1 MHLGIIPSVVS
12 VMLVLYERPFPAVAV
27 NETIVLGYLTGSQ
40 RLAGDRSYRR
50 PGLAISGALTL
61 AVDQVNLKAPL
72 NGGLRLD
79 VLVAETFG
87 RERHSVL
94 QTARLWRQNVSAFI
108 GPQETC
114 VHEAYLAA
122 ALNLPMVSYFCLDR
136 ETSDKQRFPT
146 FARTRPPETHISKSV
161 AALLAFFGWRQVAL
175 FYASRLGHVA
185 DSVMATLRSH
195 GVRLRHVTSW
205 NETFHYGYS
214 PSPFEGM
221 LGEAVAKAR
230 VFIVLGQ
237 YFEHIGLM
245 ASLDARGLLQGGEY
259 FVVGVDVRQY
269 DVEEPA
275 RYLTGLFREEPDPL
289 VVRAFRSYLGI
300 VGSPASGF
308 EEFSVAVNEYMQRPP
323 FNIVNAADTI
333 GGRKKIP
340 SEGAYLYDAV
350 MVYAKAVNACLEH
363 GGDYRNG
370 KHLFEHM
377 RGRSYQSA
385 MGYMVR
391 MDDNGDAEGNYT
403 LIARK
408 TTGQADGAFG
418 LFPVGVFELSGN
430 GSTLPVLRLFDTIEW
445 IKDVPPRDEPPCGFN
460 GEKCILWKILGIVTC
475 GVLVLLSIF
484 GFVAYRYWTYE
495 QALDRLLWK
504 LDFHEIHMRG
514 GPSANQ
520 PTRLSASLHAS
531 QNRGGSGPSEKGSTT
546 LMPAP
551 TSSQL
556 SLSSQPEFRYSQLY
570 APVGVYRG
578 RLCAV
583 KRIRTRPLAI
593 TRSLKKQLNMLRDLR
608 HDNLCSLVGVCVEPP
623 NVCVVTDYC
632 SRGSL
637 RDLLENDDIR
647 LDAMFVASLVA
658 DLVRGML
665 FLHES
670 PVRSHGDLRSANCL
684 VDSRWVLKVADF
696 GLSHIKYCAEDD
708 RHQDSGL
715 LWRAPELLR
724 DPDGPPEGTPRG
736 DVYSF
741 GIVLFEMLTRAGPF
755 GKTTLSADE
764 IVDRVRSPPPADKQ
778 GAAPPF
784 RPPLSQLPDQW
795 DLEYVRALLA
805 DCWDEAPEQRPDF
818 KAVRSRLRP
827 MRRGLKP
834 SIVDNMLSMM
844 EAYVGNLEVL
854 VDQRTDQ
861 LAQEKKRAD
870 ALLYEMLPRT
880 VADQLKRGKKFEAE
894 SFDSVTIYFSDI
906 VGFTRLSAQSTP
918 MEVVEMLNELYT
930 CFDAVIE
937 HYAVYKVET
946 IGDAYMV
953 VGGLARHPGVAHASQ
968 VASMALHLL
977 KSVRHFRIRH
987 RPHETLM
994 LRVGLHSGPA
1004 CAGVVGRKMP
1014 RYCLFGDTVNTA
1026 SRMET
1031 TGTPLKIHC
1040 SESCKLLLEK
1050 AGGFILEERGL
1061 VYIKGKGDMRTYW
1074 LEGRAPGVRC
1084 RSSTGFQQFENTSAV
1099 NECQPTEGR
1108 HSCPDLGAPPWQG
1121 IS

>member
-1 MHLGIIPSVVS
+1 MFERAIAVL
-12 VMLVLYERPFPAVAV
+12 LVFLSRRSAYTRT
-27 NETIVLGYLTGSQ
+27 NETLILGYLTGSQ
-40 RLAGDRSYRR
+40 RLPGDRSYRR

-61 AVDQVNLKAPL
+61 AVDKVNLRAPL
-72 NGGLRLD
+72 SGGLRLG

-114 VHEAYLAA
+114 IHEAYLAA
-122 ALNLPMVSYFCLDR
+122 ALNLPMVSYFCLGR

-161 AALLAFFGWRQVAL
+161 SALLAHFGWRQVAL

-185 DSVMATLRSH
+185 DGVMSTLTSH
-195 GVRLRHVTSW
+195 GVRLRHVSSW
-205 NETFHYGYS
+205 NETYHYGYG
-214 PSPFEGM
+214 PSPFETM
-221 LGEAVAKAR
+221 LKDAAPKAR

-245 ASLDARGLLQGGEY
+245 ASLEARGLLQGGEY
-259 FVVGVDVRQY
+259 FVVGVDVQQY
-269 DVEEPA
+269 DVEGPT
-275 RYLTGLFREEPDPL
+275 RYLTGLFREEPDPS
-289 VVRAFRSYLGI
+289 VVRAYRSYLGI

-350 MVYAKAVNACLEH
+350 MVYARAVNACVEH
-363 GGDYRNG
+363 GGDFRNG

-377 RGRSYQSA
+377 RGRSYHSA

-408 TTGQADGAFG
+408 KSGGHMGGAFG

-430 GSTLPVLRLFDTIEW
+430 GSALPVLKLFDTIEW
-445 IKDVPPRDEPPCGFN
+445 IKGAPPRDEPPCGFS
-460 GEKCILWKILGIVTC
+460 GEKCILWKILGSISC
-475 GVLVLLSIF
+475 GVLVLLTIVAF
-484 GFVAYRYWTYE
+484 AAYRYWAYE

-514 GPSANQ
+514 GPTGQQQAPKTVSCASHGASG
-520 PTRLSASLHAS
+520 LSD
-531 QNRGGSGPSEKGSTT
+531 NGDGGGCDGLVPG
-546 LMPAP
+546 P
-551 TSSQL
+551 TSSQI

-578 RLCAV
+578 RLCAI
-583 KRIRTRPLAI
+583 KRIRTRSLLL
-593 TRSLKKQLNMLRDLR
+593 TRTLKRQLNVLRDLR

-637 RDLLENDDIR
+637 RDLLDNEDIR
-647 LDAMFVASLVA
+647 LDNMFVASLVD

-696 GLSHIKYCAEDD
+696 GLAQIKRSAGDD
-708 RHQDSGL
+708 GHHGSGQRQSREHRL

-724 DPDGPPEGTPRG
+724 DPGAPPEGTPRG

-741 GIVLFEMLTRAGPF
+741 GVVLFEMLARSGPF
-755 GKTTLSADE
+755 GKTTLTAGE
-764 IVDRVRSPPPADKQ
+764 ILERVRRPPLGQSGTGGEKEE
-778 GAAPPF
+778 PPF
-784 RPPLSQLPDQW
+784 RPPLSQLAGPW
-795 DLEYVRALLA
+795 DVEYVRALLTE
-805 DCWDEAPEQRPDF
+805 CWAEAPDQRPDF
-818 KAVRSRLRP
+818 KAVRARLRH

-844 EAYVGNLEVL
+844 ETYATNLEAL

-861 LAQEKKRAD
+861 LAQEKRRAD

-880 VADQLKRGKKFEAE
+880 VADQLKRGKKVEAE

-918 MEVVEMLNELYT
+918 MEVVELLNDLYT

-937 HYAVYKVET
+937 NYAVYKVET

-977 KSVRHFRIRH
+977 RIVRHFRIRH
-987 RPHETLM
+987 RPDETLM
-994 LRVGLHSGPA
+994 LRVGLHSGPV

-1026 SRMET
+1026 SRMES

-1040 SESCKLLLEK
+1040 SESCKQLLDK
-1050 AGGFILEERGL
+1050 AGGYILEERGL
-1061 VYIKGKGDMRTYW
+1061 IYVKARFLLSFKTLPVLSQTPSD
-1074 LEGRAPGVRC
+1074 
-1084 RSSTGFQQFENTSAV
+1084 
-1099 NECQPTEGR
+1099 
-1108 HSCPDLGAPPWQG
+1108 
-1121 IS
+1121 

>member
-1 MHLGIIPSVVS
+1 
-12 VMLVLYERPFPAVAV
+12 MLQRAIAILLVILSRRSAYTRT

-40 RLAGDRSYRR
+40 RLPGDRSYRR

-61 AVDQVNLKAPL
+61 AVDKVNLRAPL
-72 NGGLRLD
+72 MGGRRLD
-79 VLVAETFG
+79 VLIAETFG

-114 VHEAYLAA
+114 VHEAFLAA
-122 ALNLPMVSYFCLDR
+122 ALNLPMVSYFCLGR

-161 AALLAFFGWRQVAL
+161 AALLAHFGWRQVAL

-185 DSVMATLRSH
+185 DSVMSTLRSH
-195 GVRLRHVTSW
+195 GVRLRHVSSW
-205 NETFHYGYS
+205 NETYHYGYG
-214 PSPFEGM
+214 PSPFETM
-221 LGEAVAKAR
+221 LKDAAPKAR

-245 ASLDARGLLQGGEY
+245 ASLEARGLLQGGEY
-259 FVVGVDVRQY
+259 FVVGVDVQQY
-269 DVEEPA
+269 DVESPT
-275 RYLTGLFREEPDPL
+275 RYLTGLFREEPDPS

-350 MVYAKAVNACLEH
+350 MVYARAVNACVEH
-363 GGDYRNG
+363 GGDFRNG

-391 MDDNGDAEGNYT
+391 MDNNGDAEGNYT
-403 LIARK
+403 LIARRK
-408 TTGQADGAFG
+408 YDDQSGSHYG

-430 GSTLPVLRLFDTIEW
+430 GSTLPVLKLFDTIEW
-445 IKDVPPRDEPPCGFN
+445 IKGGPPRDEPTCGFS
-460 GEKCILWKILGIVTC
+460 GEKCIL
-475 GVLVLLSIF
+475 
-484 GFVAYRYWTYE
+484 GFAAYRYWAYE

-504 LDFHEIHMRG
+504 LDFNEIQMRG
-514 GPSANQ
+514 GPTAHQ
-520 PTRLSASLHAS
+520 QAARQH
-531 QNRGGSGPSEKGSTT
+531 RVRVHGGGSGPSDKSGGG
-546 LMPAP
+546 LMPVP

-556 SLSSQPEFRYSQLY
+556 SLSSHPEFRYSATVRSRRLSTGAAC
-570 APVGVYRG
+570 APS
-578 RLCAV
+578 
-583 KRIRTRPLAI
+583 KRSTTKYLLLTRT
-593 TRSLKKQLNMLRDLR
+593 LKKQLNLLRELR
-608 HDNLCSLVGVCVEPP
+608 HDNLCTLVGVCVEPP
-623 NVCVVTDYC
+623 NICVVTDYC

-637 RDLLENDDIR
+637 RDLLDNEDIR
-647 LDAMFVASLVA
+647 LDNMFIASLVD

-665 FLHES
+665 YLHDS

-696 GLSHIKYCAEDD
+696 GLAQIKHSAGDD
-708 RHQDSGL
+708 GQHGSGQSQSREHKL

-724 DPDGPPEGTPRG
+724 DPDSPPEGTPRG

-741 GIVLFEMLTRAGPF
+741 GVVLFEMLARSGPF
-755 GKTTLSADE
+755 GKTTLTPSE
-764 IVDRVRSPPPADKQ
+764 ILERVRHPTLHQSVPDSEKQ
-778 GAAPPF
+778 ESDCF
-784 RPPLSQLPDQW
+784 RPPLCELAEPW
-795 DLEYVRALLA
+795 DVEYVRTLLTE
-805 DCWDEAPEQRPDF
+805 CWAEAPDQRPDF
-818 KAVRSRLRP
+818 KAVRARLRH

-844 EAYVGNLEVL
+844 ETYATNLEAL

-861 LAQEKKRAD
+861 LAQEKRRAD

-880 VADQLKRGKKFEAE
+880 VADQLKRGKKVEAE

-918 MEVVEMLNELYT
+918 MEVVELLNDLYT

-937 HYAVYKVET
+937 NYAVYKVET

-953 VGGLARHPGVAHASQ
+953 VGGLARHPDVAHASQ

-977 KSVRHFRIRH
+977 RSVRHFRIRH
-987 RPHETLM
+987 RPEEMLM
-994 LRVGLHSGPA
+994 LRVGMHSGPV

-1014 RYCLFGDTVNTA
+1014 RYCFFGDTVNTA
-1026 SRMET
+1026 SRMES

-1040 SESCKLLLEK
+1040 SESCKQLLEK
-1050 AGGFILEERGL
+1050 AGGYILEERGL
-1061 VYIKGKGDMRTYW
+1061 VYIKAILSILT
-1074 LEGRAPGVRC
+1074 
-1084 RSSTGFQQFENTSAV
+1084 
-1099 NECQPTEGR
+1099 
-1108 HSCPDLGAPPWQG
+1108 
-1121 IS
+1121 

>member
-12 VMLVLYERPFPAVAV
+12 VMLVLYERPFPAVAA
-27 NETIVLGYLTGSQ
+27 NGTILLGYLTGSQ

-230 VFIVLGQ
+230 GQ
-237 YFEHIGLM
+237 HLALEVEACRPLAPRNVILVTICIGSGSFRTLNRNEKNAFFGFKKLNSCGM
-245 ASLDARGLLQGGEY
+245 Y
-259 FVVGVDVRQY
+259 
-269 DVEEPA
+269 VE
-275 RYLTGLFREEPDPL
+275 GLFREEPDPL

-333 GGRKKIP
+333 GGRKK
-340 SEGAYLYDAV
+340 
-350 MVYAKAVNACLEH
+350 
-363 GGDYRNG
+363 
-370 KHLFEHM
+370 
-377 RGRSYQSA
+377 
-385 MGYMVR
+385 
-391 MDDNGDAEGNYT
+391 
-403 LIARK
+403 
-408 TTGQADGAFG
+408 
-418 LFPVGVFELSGN
+418 
-430 GSTLPVLRLFDTIEW
+430 VLRLFDTIEW

-520 PTRLSASLHAS
+520 PTRLSASLHLFAS
-531 QNRGGSGPSEKGSTT
+531 VQ
-546 LMPAP
+546 
-551 TSSQL
+551 
-556 SLSSQPEFRYSQLY
+556 
-570 APVGVYRG
+570 
-578 RLCAV
+578 
-583 KRIRTRPLAI
+583 
-593 TRSLKKQLNMLRDLR
+593 LRDLR

-658 DLVRGML
+658 DLVR
-665 FLHES
+665 
-670 PVRSHGDLRSANCL
+670 VSA
-684 VDSRWVLKVADF
+684 
-696 GLSHIKYCAEDD
+696 
-708 RHQDSGL
+708 
-715 LWRAPELLR
+715 
-724 DPDGPPEGTPRG
+724 
-736 DVYSF
+736 
-741 GIVLFEMLTRAGPF
+741 
-755 GKTTLSADE
+755 
-764 IVDRVRSPPPADKQ
+764 
-778 GAAPPF
+778 
-784 RPPLSQLPDQW
+784 
-795 DLEYVRALLA
+795 VRAHA
-805 DCWDEAPEQRPDF
+805 QTR
-818 KAVRSRLRP
+818 
-827 MRRGLKP
+827 
-834 SIVDNMLSMM
+834 
-844 EAYVGNLEVL
+844 
-854 VDQRTDQ
+854 Q
-861 LAQEKKRAD
+861 LNFLQA
-870 ALLYEMLPRT
+870 MT

-994 LRVGLHSGPA
+994 LRVGLHSGEHGYHGIPSYL
-1004 CAGVVGRKMP
+1004 K
-1014 RYCLFGDTVNTA
+1014 FTA
-1026 SRMET
+1026 AS
-1031 TGTPLKIHC
+1031 
-1040 SESCKLLLEK
+1040 
-1050 AGGFILEERGL
+1050 F
-1061 VYIKGKGDMRTYW
+1061 
-1074 LEGRAPGVRC
+1074 RA
-1084 RSSTGFQQFENTSAV
+1084 AY
-1099 NECQPTEGR
+1099 
-1108 HSCPDLGAPPWQG
+1108 
-1121 IS
+1121 

>member
-1 MHLGIIPSVVS
+1 MFERAIAVL
-12 VMLVLYERPFPAVAV
+12 LVLLSRRSAYTRT
-27 NETIVLGYLTGSQ
+27 NETLILGYLTGSQ
-40 RLAGDRSYRR
+40 RLPGDRSYRR

-61 AVDQVNLKAPL
+61 AVDKVNLRAPL
-72 NGGLRLD
+72 MGGLRLD

-122 ALNLPMVSYFCLDR
+122 ALNLPMVSYFCLGR

-161 AALLAFFGWRQVAL
+161 AALLAHFGWRQVAL

-185 DSVMATLRSH
+185 DGVMSTLTSH
-195 GVRLRHVTSW
+195 GVRLRHVSSW
-205 NETFHYGYS
+205 NETYHYGYG
-214 PSPFEGM
+214 PSPFETM
-221 LGEAVAKAR
+221 LKDAAPKAR

-245 ASLDARGLLQGGEY
+245 ASLEARGLLQGGEY
-259 FVVGVDVRQY
+259 FVVGVDVQQY
-269 DVEEPA
+269 DAEGPT
-275 RYLTGLFREEPDPL
+275 RYLTGLFREEPDL
-289 VVRAFRSYLGI
+289 SVVRAFRSYIGI

-323 FNIVNAADTI
+323 FNIVNAANTI

-350 MVYAKAVNACLEH
+350 MVYARAVNACVEH
-363 GGDYRNG
+363 GGDFRNG

-377 RGRSYQSA
+377 RGRSYHSA

-408 TTGQADGAFG
+408 KSGGQRGSMFG

-430 GSTLPVLRLFDTIEW
+430 ESALP
-445 IKDVPPRDEPPCGFN
+445 
-460 GEKCILWKILGIVTC
+460 
-475 GVLVLLSIF
+475 
-484 GFVAYRYWTYE
+484 
-495 QALDRLLWK
+495 ALDRLLWK
-504 LDFHEIHMRG
+504 LDFHEIQMRG
-514 GPSANQ
+514 GPTVHQQATKTVSCASHGASG
-520 PTRLSASLHAS
+520 LSD
-531 QNRGGSGPSEKGSTT
+531 NNSGCDG
-546 LMPAP
+546 LAPAP

-583 KRIRTRPLAI
+583 KRIRTRSLLL
-593 TRSLKKQLNMLRDLR
+593 TRTLKKQLNMLRDLR

-637 RDLLENDDIR
+637 RDLLDNEDIR
-647 LDAMFVASLVA
+647 LDNMFVASLVD
-658 DLVRGML
+658 DLVRIVCEKIHHHSYILLVVQGML

-696 GLSHIKYCAEDD
+696 GLAQIKHSA
-708 RHQDSGL
+708 
-715 LWRAPELLR
+715 A
-724 DPDGPPEGTPRG
+724 PPEGTPRG

-741 GIVLFEMLTRAGPF
+741 GVVLFEMLARSGPF
-755 GKTTLSADE
+755 GKTTLTDSVTDGE
-764 IVDRVRSPPPADKQ
+764 KEQEES
-778 GAAPPF
+778 PF
-784 RPPLSQLPDQW
+784 RPPLSQLAGPW
-795 DLEYVRALLA
+795 DVEYVRALLTE
-805 DCWDEAPEQRPDF
+805 CWAEAPDQRPDF
-818 KAVRSRLRP
+818 KAVRARLRH

-844 EAYVGNLEVL
+844 ETYATNLEAL

-861 LAQEKKRAD
+861 LAQEKRRAD
-870 ALLYEMLPRT
+870 ALLYEMLP
-880 VADQLKRGKKFEAE
+880 
-894 SFDSVTIYFSDI
+894 
-906 VGFTRLSAQSTP
+906 
-918 MEVVEMLNELYT
+918 
-930 CFDAVIE
+930 
-937 HYAVYKVET
+937 
-946 IGDAYMV
+946 
-953 VGGLARHPGVAHASQ
+953 
-968 VASMALHLL
+968 
-977 KSVRHFRIRH
+977 
-987 RPHETLM
+987 
-994 LRVGLHSGPA
+994 
-1004 CAGVVGRKMP
+1004 
-1014 RYCLFGDTVNTA
+1014 
-1026 SRMET
+1026 
-1031 TGTPLKIHC
+1031 
-1040 SESCKLLLEK
+1040 
-1050 AGGFILEERGL
+1050 
-1061 VYIKGKGDMRTYW
+1061 
-1074 LEGRAPGVRC
+1074 
-1084 RSSTGFQQFENTSAV
+1084 
-1099 NECQPTEGR
+1099 
-1108 HSCPDLGAPPWQG
+1108 
-1121 IS
+1121 

>member
-1 MHLGIIPSVVS
+1 MFQRAIVIL
-12 VMLVLYERPFPAVAV
+12 LVLLSRRLTYTRT
-27 NETIVLGYLTGSQ
+27 NETVVLGYLTGSQ
-40 RLAGDRSYRR
+40 RLPGDRSYRR

-61 AVDQVNLKAPL
+61 AVDKVNLRAPL
-72 NGGLRLD
+72 LGGLRLG

-122 ALNLPMVSYFCLDR
+122 ALNMPMVSYFCLDR

-161 AALLAFFGWRQVAL
+161 AALLAHFGWRQVAL

-185 DSVMATLRSH
+185 DGVMATLTSH
-195 GVRLRHVTSW
+195 GVRLRHRG
-205 NETFHYGYS
+205 NYGGGLQNVYS
-214 PSPFEGM
+214 LSVQHTIEC
-221 LGEAVAKAR
+221 AR
-230 VFIVLGQ
+230 AVFIVLGQ
-237 YFEHIGLM
+237 YFEQIGLM
-245 ASLDARGLLQGGEY
+245 ASLEARGLLQGGEY
-259 FVVGVDVRQY
+259 FVVGVDVQQY
-269 DVEEPA
+269 DVETPT
-275 RYLTGLFREEPDPL
+275 RYLTGLFREEPDPP

-300 VGSPASGF
+300 VGSPATGF

-350 MVYAKAVNACLEH
+350 MVYARAVNACVEH
-363 GGDYRNG
+363 GGDFRNG

-377 RGRSYQSA
+377 RGRSYHSA

-408 TTGQADGAFG
+408 KRDGKSGSAYG

-430 GSTLPVLRLFDTIEW
+430 GSTLPVLKLFDTIEW
-445 IKDVPPRDEPPCGFN
+445 IKGAPPRDEPPCGFN
-460 GEKCILWKILGIVTC
+460 GEKCIHYFFLSVSPHSFALS
-475 GVLVLLSIF
+475 LV
-484 GFVAYRYWTYE
+484 RYWAYE

-504 LDFHEIHMRG
+504 LDFDEIQMRG
-514 GPSANQ
+514 GPTAHQQATKTS
-520 PTRLSASLHAS
+520 SCASHC
-531 QNRGGSGPSEKGSTT
+531 GGSGPSDKSGGG
-546 LMPAP
+546 LMPVP

-556 SLSSQPEFRYSQLY
+556 SLSSHPEFRYSQLY

-583 KRIRTRPLAI
+583 KKIHTKSLLLTRT
-593 TRSLKKQLNMLRDLR
+593 LKKQLNLLRDLR

-637 RDLLENDDIR
+637 RDLLDNEDIR
-647 LDAMFVASLVA
+647 LDNMFVASLVD

-696 GLSHIKYCAEDD
+696 GLAQIKHSAGDD
-708 RHQDSGL
+708 GQRGGGQRQSKEYRL

-724 DPDGPPEGTPRG
+724 DPESPPEGTPRG

-741 GIVLFEMLTRAGPF
+741 GIVLFEMLARSGPY
-755 GKTTLSADE
+755 GKTTLTATEMDSE
-764 IVDRVRSPPPADKQ
+764 KQ
-778 GAAPPF
+778 QEPQMF
-784 RPPLSQLPDQW
+784 RPPLCELAEPW
-795 DLEYVRALLA
+795 DVEYVRTLLTE
-805 DCWDEAPEQRPDF
+805 CWSEAPDERPDF
-818 KAVRSRLRP
+818 KAVRARLRH

-844 EAYVGNLEVL
+844 ETYATNLEAL

-861 LAQEKKRAD
+861 LAQEKRRAD

-880 VADQLKRGKKFEAE
+880 VADQLKRGKKVEAE
-894 SFDSVTIYFSDI
+894 SFDSV
-906 VGFTRLSAQSTP
+906 
-918 MEVVEMLNELYT
+918 VELLNDLYT

-937 HYAVYKVET
+937 NYAVYKVET

-987 RPHETLM
+987 KPKRCSCFARECI
-994 LRVGLHSGPA
+994 RVPFAPESWA
-1004 CAGVVGRKMP
+1004 ER
-1014 RYCLFGDTVNTA
+1014 CLVTA
-1026 SRMET
+1026 FSVTRSTRLPGWSLQE
-1031 TGTPLKIHC
+1031 H
-1040 SESCKLLLEK
+1040 
-1050 AGGFILEERGL
+1050 
-1061 VYIKGKGDMRTYW
+1061 GKGDMRTFW
-1074 LEGRAPGVRC
+1074 LEGRASGIRC
-1084 RSSTGFQQFENTSAV
+1084 RSTTGFQNVAGSSGPHDP
-1099 NECQPTEGR
+1099 QPSEGS

-1121 IS
+1121 II

>member
-1 MHLGIIPSVVS
+1 MLQTAIAILLVVLS
-12 VMLVLYERPFPAVAV
+12 RKWAYTKT

-40 RLAGDRSYRR
+40 RLPGDRSYRR

-61 AVDQVNLKAPL
+61 AVDKVNIQYPL
-72 NGGLRLD
+72 MGGLRLD
-79 VLVAETFG
+79 VLIAETFG
-87 RERHSVL
+87 RERLSVL

-114 VHEAYLAA
+114 VHEAFLAA
-122 ALNLPMVSYFCLDR
+122 ALNLPMVSYFCLVRD
-136 ETSDKQRFPT
+136 TSDKQRFPT

-161 AALLAFFGWRQVAL
+161 VALLAHFDWRQVAL

-185 DSVMATLRSH
+185 KSIMSTLTSH
-195 GVRLRHVTSW
+195 GVRLRHVSSW
-205 NETFHYGYS
+205 NETYHYGYG
-214 PSPFEGM
+214 PSPFETM
-221 LGEAVAKAR
+221 LKDVAPKAR

-245 ASLDARGLLQGGEY
+245 ASLEARGLLQGGEY
-259 FVVGVDVRQY
+259 FVVGVDVQQY
-269 DVEEPA
+269 DVESPT
-275 RYLTGLFREEPDPL
+275 RYLTGLFREEPDPS

-308 EEFSVAVNEYMQRPP
+308 EAFSVAVNEYMQRPP
-323 FNIVNAADTI
+323 FNIVNAADPI
-333 GGRKKIP
+333 GGMKKIP
-340 SEGAYLYDAV
+340 SEAAYLYDAV
-350 MVYAKAVNACLEH
+350 MVYAKAVNACVEH
-363 GGDYRNG
+363 GGDFRNG
-370 KHLFEHM
+370 KHLLEHM

-403 LIARK
+403 LVARK
-408 TTGQADGAFG
+408 KYGGPSGNLYG

-430 GSTLPVLRLFDTIEW
+430 GSTLPE
-445 IKDVPPRDEPPCGFN
+445 
-460 GEKCILWKILGIVTC
+460 
-475 GVLVLLSIF
+475 
-484 GFVAYRYWTYE
+484 
-495 QALDRLLWK
+495 LDRLLWK
-504 LDFHEIHMRG
+504 LDFDEIHMRG
-514 GPSANQ
+514 GPTVHQQAAKTTSC
-520 PTRLSASLHAS
+520 ASH
-531 QNRGGSGPSEKGSTT
+531 GDGPSDKSSDG
-546 LMPAP
+546 LMPVP

-556 SLSSQPEFRYSQLY
+556 SLSLHPEFRYSQLY

-583 KRIRTRPLAI
+583 KKIHTKSLPL
-593 TRSLKKQLNMLRDLR
+593 TRSLKQQLKLLRELR
-608 HDNLCSLVGVCVEPP
+608 HDNLCTFVGVCVEPP

-637 RDLLENDDIR
+637 RDLLDNEDIR
-647 LDAMFVASLVA
+647 LDNMFVASLVD

-696 GLSHIKYCAEDD
+696 GLAQIRHIAGDD
-708 RHQDSGL
+708 GQHGSGQRQSREHKL

-724 DPDGPPEGTPRG
+724 NRASPPEGTPRG

-741 GIVLFEMLTRAGPF
+741 GVVLFEMLARSGPF
-755 GKTTLSADE
+755 GKTTLTASE
-764 IVDRVRSPPPADKQ
+764 ILERVRRPLGHHLATDSEKQ
-778 GAAPPF
+778 ESLPF
-784 RPPLSQLPDQW
+784 RPPLCELAEPW
-795 DLEYVRALLA
+795 DVEYVRTLLTE
-805 DCWDEAPEQRPDF
+805 CWAEAPDHRPDF
-818 KAVRSRLRP
+818 KAVRARLRH

-844 EAYVGNLEVL
+844 ETYATNLEAL

-861 LAQEKKRAD
+861 LAQEKRRAD
-870 ALLYEMLPRT
+870 ALLYEMLPRN
-880 VADQLKRGKKFEAE
+880 VADQLKRGKKVEAE

-918 MEVVEMLNELYT
+918 MEVVELLNDLYT

-937 HYAVYKVET
+937 NYAVYKVET

-953 VGGLARHPGVAHASQ
+953 VGGLARHPDVAHASQ

-977 KSVRHFRIRH
+977 RSVGNFRIRH
-987 RPHETLM
+987 RPEEMLM
-994 LRVGLHSGPA
+994 LRAGMHSGPV

-1014 RYCLFGDTVNTA
+1014 RYCFFGDTVNTA
-1026 SRMET
+1026 SRMES
-1031 TGTPLKIHC
+1031 TGSPLKIHC
-1040 SESCKLLLEK
+1040 SETCKQLLEK
-1050 AGGFILEERGL
+1050 AGGYILEERGL
-1061 VYIKGKGDMRTYW
+1061 VYIKGKGDMRTFW
-1074 LEGRAPGVRC
+1074 LEGQASGIRC
-1084 RSSTGFQQFENTSAV
+1084 RSTTGFQNAESISGLYDY
-1099 NECQPTEGR
+1099 QPTESSR
-1108 HSCPDLGAPPWQG
+1108 SCPDLGAPPWQG
-1121 IS
+1121 VG